1 MSLNISLNEMA
12 AALMGC
18 DRFLILTH
26 RRPDG
31 DTVGSAAALCRI
43 LRAAGKAAFVAPN
56 ADATPRLNAF
66 LEGLLLPEGEGFD
79 TLVAVDIA
87 DESLLT
93 PAMAGFKGAIHFCI
107 DHHPSNKF
115 FAAQTHMRAGAAAV
129 GEIIFELA
137 EALGIA
143 PDVEALSAIYL
154 ALLTDTGCFLY
165 SNTTALS
172 HSIAA
177 ACMAGGVDFH
187 RLNTEFIRK
196 KTKARF
202 EIERALME
210 NLIFD
215 AAGAVAG
222 AALTRADIKEA
233 GATLDDLDNLASLII
248 ALEGVSCAILATEDS
263 GGTTCKISVRTRA
276 PMDGSALCARFGGGG
291 HARAAGC
298 TLEGGDPQAA
308 RARLMAAAVESAH
321 V

>member
-1 MSLNISLNEMA
+1 MSSNISLNEMA

-43 LRAAGKAAFVAPN
+43 LRTAGKTAFVAPN
-56 ADATPRLNAF
+56 EDATPRLSAF
-66 LEGLLLPEGEGFD
+66 FEGLLLPEGETFD
-79 TLVAVDIA
+79 TLIAVDIA

-93 PAMAGFKGAIHFCI
+93 PSMEGYKGRIDFCI
-107 DHHPSNKF
+107 DHHPSNKL
-115 FAAQTHMRAGAAAV
+115 FAARTHMRAGAAAT

-137 EALGIA
+137 EALAI
-143 PDVEALSAIYL
+143 PLDLETLTAIYL
-154 ALLTDTGCFLY
+154 ALLTDTGSFLY

-172 HSIAA
+172 HRIAA
-177 ACMAGGVDFH
+177 VCMENGVPFH
-187 RLNTEFIRK
+187 SLNTEFVRK

-202 EIERALME
+202 EIERALMDS
-210 NLIFD
+210 LIFD
-215 AAGAVAG
+215 ASGTVAG
-222 AALTRADIKEA
+222 AALTRADIRGA

-248 ALEGVSCAILATEDS
+248 ALEGVTCAILATEDR
-263 GGTTCKISVRTRA
+263 GGETCKISVRTRA

-298 TLEGGDPQAA
+298 TLPGGDPVAA
-308 RARLMAAAVESAH
+308 RARLMEAAYV
-321 V
+321 